1 MEVCGVDLETLIGEA
16 FGADAAKAWAKF
28 SPTSKTVDAISE
40 AGQQLLMDF
49 PTMPG
54 AGVMLSALC
63 VRQLEKL
70 KVGPT
75 YVVAGSLY
83 LRGQDYVGDKL
94 VFGKPGKLDGQA
106 KFSSS
111 DLAWDGHV
119 WIVCGDRLVDV
130 SLFRTA
136 YSRFSPPALA
146 AHIRKKIGEERD
158 LMICKLEDVAVYY
171 GLRYETQYVLKQ
183 DQVDA
188 VARGAI
194 HRAQSYGA
202 GASPIA

>member
-1 MEVCGVDLETLIGEA
+1 MDLETLIGES
-16 FGADAAKAWAKF
+16 FGADAARAWAKF
-28 SPTSKTVDAISE
+28 SPSSKTIVEISE

-54 AGVMLSALC
+54 ACTMMSALYAW
-63 VRQLEKL
+63 QLEKL

-83 LRGQDYVGDKL
+83 LCGPDYVGDKL
-94 VFGKPGKLDGQA
+94 VFGEPGKVDGQA

-111 DLAWDGHV
+111 DLSWDGHA

-130 SLFRTA
+130 SVFRTA

-158 LMICKLEDVAVYY
+158 LMICKIGDAAIHY
-171 GLRYETQYVLKQ
+171 GLRYEAQYALMH

-188 VARGAI
+188 VARRAI
-194 HRAQSYGA
+194 DRARSYGA
-202 GASPIA
+202 GSRPTA